1 MRISDLRIGTRLAMA
16 FAVVIALLCASLVSS
31 IAVLNR
37 IGATMEEV
45 VNDSYAQI
53 ALSNRIKEVGDRG
66 AMTLGR
72 MLLTTDPARQK
83 KYADEYATIRAANTE
98 NLQQLEKSLATDE
111 ARAIFEEQ
119 GQARKAYGAQV
130 RKVLDLIA
138 AGKRDEATAL
148 YEGEL
153 AEPQAR
159 YYALLDKMVAYHVRG
174 MLEDVNDTKAQS
186 RRAVYQM
193 IGVSV
198 LAILLGVITALLITR
213 SVTRPI
219 DRAIELAEAVAAGNL
234 TYRIDHISRD
244 EVGRLTGA
252 LQRMVES
259 LHGIVTQVRTGA
271 DRIHAAAEDVSHGN
285 QDLAMR
291 TEQQASALQQTA
303 AAMEQLTSAV
313 RLSSDNAGH
322 ANRSASSA
330 SDVAAEGGQVVGQ
343 VVNTMSSISTSSRR
357 IVEIIGVIDSIAFQ
371 TNILALNAAVE
382 AARAGEQGRGFAVVA
397 AEVRNLAQRSAV
409 AAKEIKG
416 LIDDSASQVDAGSRM
431 VEQAGATMQQVVTS
445 IAGVSRV
452 VAEITS
458 SSHEQ
463 SAGIEQ
469 VNIAISQMDDTTQR
483 NAALVEQSAAAA
495 RQLQQQ
501 ARQLN
506 EVVSAFVL

>member
-1 MRISDLRIGTRLAMA
+1 MRISDLKIGTRLAMA

-31 IAVLNR
+31 VAVLNR

-66 AMTLGR
+66 ALTLGR
-72 MLLTTDPARQK
+72 MLLATDPARQK
-83 KYADEYATIRAANTE
+83 KYADEYATIRATNTE
-98 NLQQLEKSLATDE
+98 NLQKLEKSLNSDQ

-119 GQARKAYGAQV
+119 SQARKAYGAQV

-138 AGKRDEATAL
+138 AGKREEAMAL

-153 AEPQAR
+153 AEPQAK
-159 YYALLDKMVAYHVRG
+159 YYALLDKMVAHHADS
-174 MLEDVNDTKAQS
+174 MLRDVDDTKAQS
-186 RRAVYQM
+186 HRAIYQM
-193 IGVSV
+193 VGVSA
-198 LAILLGVITALLITR
+198 LAILLGIVTALLITR

-219 DRAIELAEAVAAGNL
+219 DRAIDLAEAVAAGNL
-234 TYRIDHISRD
+234 TYRIQQVGRD
-244 EVGRLTGA
+244 EVGRLTAA
-252 LQRMVES
+252 LQRMVDS

-285 QDLAMR
+285 QDLATR
-291 TEQQASALQQTA
+291 TEQQASALQETA
-303 AAMEQLTSAV
+303 AAMEQLTAAV
-313 RLSSDNAGH
+313 KLSSDNADH
-322 ANRSASSA
+322 ANQSASSA
-330 SDVAAEGGQVVGQ
+330 STVAAEGGQVVGQ
-343 VVNTMSSISTSSRR
+343 VVHTMNSISTSSRR

-397 AEVRNLAQRSAV
+397 SEVRSLAQRSAV
-409 AAKEIKG
+409 AAKEIKA
-416 LIDDSASQVDAGSRM
+416 LIDDSAHQVDTGSHM

-445 IAGVSRV
+445 IERVSRV

-458 SSHEQ
+458 SSREQ

-495 RQLQQQ
+495 RSLQQQ
-501 ARQLN
+501 ASQLN
-506 EVVSAFVL
+506 DVVRAFVL

>member
-1 MRISDLRIGTRLAMA
+1 MRISDWKIGTRLALA
-16 FAVVIALLCASLVSS
+16 FAIVIALLCASLISS
-31 IAVLNR
+31 VAVLDR
-37 IGATMEEV
+37 IGATMEQV

-72 MLLTTDPARQK
+72 MLLATDPERQK
-83 KYADEYATIRAANTE
+83 KYADEYASIRAANTE
-98 NLQQLEKSLATDE
+98 NLKQLEQSLDGPE

-119 GQARKAYGAQV
+119 GQARKVYGAQV

-138 AGKRDEATAL
+138 AGKREEAMAL

-153 AEPQAR
+153 AEPQAK
-159 YYALLDKMVAYHVRG
+159 YYALLDKMVAHHVKG
-174 MLEDVNDTKAQS
+174 MLDDVKDTKAQS

-193 IGVSV
+193 VGVSL
-198 LAILLGVITALLITR
+198 LAIVLGIVTALLITR

-219 DRAIELAEAVAAGNL
+219 DRAIDLAEAVAAGNL
-234 TYRIDHISRD
+234 TYRIQHVGRD
-244 EVGRLTGA
+244 EVGRLTAA

-271 DRIHAAAEDVSHGN
+271 DSIHAAADDVSNGN
-285 QDLAMR
+285 QDLAVR
-291 TEQQASALQQTA
+291 TEQQASALQETA
-303 AAMEQLTSAV
+303 SAMEQLTAAVKLSTDSAG
-313 RLSSDNAGH
+313 N
-322 ANRSASSA
+322 ANRSAVSA
-330 SDVAAEGGQVVGQ
+330 SGVAAEGGQVVGQ
-343 VVNTMSSISTSSRR
+343 VVHTMTSISASSRR

-397 AEVRNLAQRSAV
+397 AEVRSLAQRSAL
-409 AAKEIKG
+409 AAKEIKT
-416 LIDDSASQVDAGSRM
+416 LIDDSAHQVDAGSRM
-431 VEQAGATMQQVVTS
+431 VEQAGTTMQEVVSS
-445 IAGVSRV
+445 IERVSQV
-452 VAEITS
+452 VAEITAS
-458 SSHEQ
+458 SQEQ

-469 VNIAISQMDDTTQR
+469 VNVAISQMDDSTQR

-495 RQLQQQ
+495 RSLQQQ

-506 EVVSAFVL
+506 DVVRAFVL